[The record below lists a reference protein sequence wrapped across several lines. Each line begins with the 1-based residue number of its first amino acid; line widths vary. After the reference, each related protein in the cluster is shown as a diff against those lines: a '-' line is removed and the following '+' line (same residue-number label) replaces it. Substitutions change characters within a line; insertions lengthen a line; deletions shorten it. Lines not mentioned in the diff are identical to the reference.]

1 MLKKI
6 SLGLLAILV
15 LIQFIKP
22 AANVSAGPQ
31 ANAIGN
37 KYPMNDVV
45 KNALAVA
52 CNDCHSNNTKY
63 PWYSSIQPVSWFLAN
78 HVNDGKRHLNFDEF
92 LVYEPKKM
100 DHKLEELIESQ
111 EEGWMPISSYTLIH
125 KDAILNA
132 DQKKAII
139 DYAKE
144 VKAAVGYVPTA
155 EDLAKEKQRK
165 EGME

>member
-6 SLGLLAILV
+6 ALGILAILV

-22 AANVSAGPQ
+22 TQNLAEGVQP
-31 ANAIGN
+31 NAIGN
-37 KYPMNDVV
+37 KYPMPDVV

-52 CNDCHSNNTKY
+52 CNDCHSNNTRY
-63 PWYSSIQPVSWFLAN
+63 PWYSSIQPVSWYLAN

-92 LVYEPKKM
+92 LTYEPKRM

-125 KDAILNA
+125 KDAVLTS
-132 DQKKAII
+132 DQRKAIV
-139 DYAKE
+139 DYAKS
-144 VKAAVGYVPTA
+144 VRAQVGYVPTA
-155 EDLAKEKQRK
+155 EDLEKERERK
-165 EGME
+165 KD

>member
-6 SLGLLAILV
+6 TLGLLAILV

-22 AANVSAGPQ
+22 AANVSSGPQ
-31 ANAIGN
+31 TNAIGN
-37 KYPMNDVV
+37 KYPMSDVV

-52 CNDCHSNNTKY
+52 CNDCHSNNTRY

-92 LVYEPKKM
+92 LAYEPKKM

-125 KDAILNA
+125 KDAVLNA
-132 DQKKAII
+132 EQKKAII

-155 EDLAKEKQRK
+155 EDLAKEKERQK
-165 EGME
+165 EKE